1 MSKLYSVVRLK
12 CPRCHK
18 GNLFTKQNPYSLKDS
33 LKMPG
38 RCPVC
43 NQDFQIEPG
52 FYIGALWTSFPI
64 VIFIMTL
71 LSIILLVIVKMQFEW
86 FFVAITIIL
95 FSLQPIII
103 RLGRAIW
110 INIFVDFDAES
121 ITEAEN
127 K

>member
-1 MSKLYSVVRLK
+1 
-12 CPRCHK
+12 
-18 GNLFTKQNPYSLKDS
+18 
-33 LKMPG
+33 MPD

-71 LSIILLVIVKMQFEW
+71 LSILLLVLIKMELEW
-86 FFVAITIIL
+86 FFVAITVIL
-95 FSLQPIII
+95 LLLQPIII
-103 RLGRAIW
+103 RLGRVIW
-110 INIFVDFDAES
+110 INIFVDYDPEAAEDAK
-121 ITEAEN
+121 N